1 MQQKLSYRRGSFILI
16 ALVIALGVALGL
28 WKRAALQ
35 ASAAAVQPEVPEMV
49 QAATAQPRQHQ
60 PSTTSIGTAI
70 ALRSIVLRNELPGTV
85 HTVALQ
91 PGAVVEA
98 GAVLVTLDTSV
109 EQAELAAQRA
119 EAALA
124 ESRLNR
130 TRQLV
135 THGAISVEE
144 LDTVSAQQQVM
155 RAQIARTE
163 AIIARKTLR
172 APFRARVGIADVH
185 PGQYLEQ
192 GTQLTTLQGVA
203 DAVYVDFAVAQ
214 QVAAGLRIG
223 DSVQIEGAV
232 PTGAQQTG
240 ATQASAR
247 QVDARIVA
255 IDARVDAKSRN
266 TTIRAR
272 TETAAVLSP
281 GASVRVRTAA
291 APLQSALAVPTSALR
306 RSPEGDHVFVLAPDA
321 EGNLRAQLRR
331 VQAGPALGDEVLIE
345 HGLKAGERIATSGSF
360 KLRDAA
366 LVAIAESTAAAP
378 PAAAATTPQPAH

>member
-1 MQQKLSYRRGSFILI
+1 MQQNRSYKRGSFILV
-16 ALVIALGVALGL
+16 ALVIALGVGLAL
-28 WKRAALQ
+28 WKRAALH
-35 ASAAAVQPEVPEMV
+35 ASANAVQPEIPEV
-49 QAATAQPRQHQ
+49 VEAAIAQPRQHQ
-60 PSTTSIGTAI
+60 PSTISIGTAV

-85 HTVALQ
+85 QTVALQ

-98 GAVLVTLDTSV
+98 GTVLVTLDTSV
-109 EQAELAAQRA
+109 EQAELTAQRA

-144 LDTVSAQQQVM
+144 LDTVNAQHEVI

-172 APFRARVGIADVH
+172 APFRARAGISDVH

-223 DSVQIEGAV
+223 DGVQIERGA
-232 PTGAQQTG
+232 P
-240 ATQASAR
+240 ASANSH

-272 TETAAVLSP
+272 TDAAAVLLP

-291 APLQSALAVPTSALR
+291 APALTALAVPTSALR

-321 EGNLRAQLRR
+321 GGNLRAQLRR

-345 HGLKAGERIATSGSF
+345 HGLKAGERIATAGSF
-360 KLRDAA
+360 KLRDSA
-366 LVAIAESTAAAP
+366 LVAVATKAAAP
-378 PAAAATTPQPAH
+378 AAQPAN

>member
-1 MQQKLSYRRGSFILI
+1 MQQEHSYRRGSFILI
-16 ALVIALGVALGL
+16 ALVIALGTGLAL
-28 WKRAALQ
+28 WKRAALN
-35 ASAAAVQPEVPEMV
+35 ASATAVQPETPEV
-49 QAATAQPRQHQ
+49 VEAATAQPRQHQ
-60 PSTTSIGTAI
+60 PSTTSIGTAV

-85 HTVALQ
+85 REVALQ

-144 LDTVSAQQQVM
+144 LDTASAQHQVM

-185 PGQYLEQ
+185 PGQYLEE

-223 DSVQIEGAV
+223 DSIQIEG
-232 PTGAQQTG
+232 
-240 ATQASAR
+240 AR

-272 TETAAVLSP
+272 TEAAAVLSP
-281 GASVRVRTAA
+281 GASVRVRTAS
-291 APLQSALAVPTSALR
+291 APAQSALAVPTSALR
-306 RSPEGDHVFVLAPDA
+306 RSPEGDHVFVLAADA
-321 EGNLRAQLRR
+321 EGKLRAQLRR
-331 VQAGPALGDEVLIE
+331 VQAGPALGDEVLIA
-345 HGLKAGERIATSGSF
+345 HGLSAGERIATAGSF
-360 KLRDAA
+360 KLRDTA
-366 LVAIAESTAAAP
+366 LVAIAASTAAV
-378 PAAAATTPQPAH
+378 PAAQTAH

>member
-1 MQQKLSYRRGSFILI
+1 MQQKLSNKRGSFILV
-16 ALVIALGVALGL
+16 ALVIAIGSGLAL

-35 ASAAAVQPEVPEMV
+35 ASASAVQPEIPEMV

-60 PSTTSIGTAI
+60 PSTTSIGTAV
-70 ALRSIVLRNELPGTV
+70 ALRSIVLRNELAGTV
-85 HTVALQ
+85 REVRLQ

-98 GAVLVTLDTSV
+98 GTVLVTLDTSV

-119 EAALA
+119 EAGLA

-144 LDTVSAQQQVM
+144 LDQASAQQQVM
-155 RAQIARTE
+155 HAQIARTE

-185 PGQYLEQ
+185 PGQYLEE
-192 GTQLTTLQGVA
+192 GTELTTLQGVA

-223 DSVQIEGAV
+223 DSVQIEKAGPV
-232 PTGAQQTG
+232 EPR
-240 ATQASAR
+240 QAGPR
-247 QVDARIVA
+247 QAEARIVA

-266 TTIRAR
+266 TIIRAR
-272 TETAAVLSP
+272 ADSSAVISP

-291 APLQSALAVPTSALR
+291 APQQTGLAVPTSALR
-306 RSPEGDHVFVLAPDA
+306 RSPEGDHVFVLAKDA
-321 EGNLRAQLRR
+321 TGNLRAQLRR

-345 HGLKAGERIATSGSF
+345 SGLKAGERIATTGSF

-366 LVAIAESTAAAP
+366 LVAVAENTAQAPSAAAR
-378 PAAAATTPQPAH
+378 PAH

>member
-1 MQQKLSYRRGSFILI
+1 MQSRSYGKGSFILV
-16 ALVIALGVALGL
+16 ALVVALGIGLAL
-28 WKRAALQ
+28 WKRATLQ
-35 ASAAAVQPEVPEMV
+35 ASASAVQPEMPEV
-49 QAATAQPRQHQ
+49 VEAAIAQQRQHQ
-60 PSTTSIGTAI
+60 PGTTSIGTAV

-85 HTVALQ
+85 HEVALQ
-91 PGAVVEA
+91 PGTVVET
-98 GAVLVTLDTSV
+98 GTVLVTLDTSV

-144 LDTVSAQQQVM
+144 LDTVSAQHQVI

-172 APFRARVGIADVH
+172 APFRARVGISDVH

-203 DAVYVDFAVAQ
+203 EAVYVDFAVAQ

-223 DSVQIEGAV
+223 DSVQIEG
-232 PTGAQQTG
+232 TN
-240 ATQASAR
+240 SH

-272 TETAAVLSP
+272 TDAAAVLSP

-291 APLQSALAVPTSALR
+291 APMQTALAVPTSALR

-321 EGNLRAQLRR
+321 EGKLRAQLRR

-345 HGLKAGERIATSGSF
+345 NGLQAGERIATAGSF

-366 LVAIAESTAAAP
+366 LVAVTASTASA
-378 PAAAATTPQPAH
+378 PAAQPAR

>member
-1 MQQKLSYRRGSFILI
+1 MQQNHSYKRGSFILI
-16 ALVIALGVALGL
+16 ALVIALGLGLGL

-35 ASAAAVQPEVPEMV
+35 ASASAVQPEMPEMV
-49 QAATAQPRQHQ
+49 EATTAQPRQHQ
-60 PSTTSIGTAI
+60 PSTTSIGTVV

-85 HTVALQ
+85 HEVALQ

-98 GAVLVTLDTSV
+98 GTVLVTLDTSV
-109 EQAELAAQRA
+109 ERAELTAQRA
-119 EAALA
+119 EAELA

-144 LDTVSAQQQVM
+144 LDTASAQQLVM

-203 DAVYVDFAVAQ
+203 DAVYIDFAVAQ

-223 DSVQIEGAV
+223 DSVQIESEQRAG
-232 PTGAQQTG
+232 
-240 ATQASAR
+240 AR
-247 QVDARIVA
+247 QVEARIVA

-272 TETAAVLSP
+272 TDAAAVVSP
-281 GASVRVRTAA
+281 GASVRVRTAS
-291 APLQSALAVPTSALR
+291 APAQSALAVPTSALR
-306 RSPEGDHVFVLAPDA
+306 RSPGGDHVFVLAKDA

-345 HGLKAGERIATSGSF
+345 HGLEAGERIATAGSF
-360 KLRDAA
+360 KLRDTA
-366 LVAIAESTAAAP
+366 LVAIAASTAAAP
-378 PAAAATTPQPAH
+378 PAANQTAH